1 MELNNAMKEIE
12 ESKTFR
18 VAMGMLLTIGNALN
32 GTDVSEPFV
41 FIYLIF

>member
-18 VAMGMLLTIGNALN
+18 VAMGMLLRIGNTLN
-32 GTDVSEPFV
+32 GTNV
-41 FIYLIF
+41 